1 MQEILKM
8 YLQIGQLIKFEN
20 GEIHTVQV
28 FDTTGNSM
36 PLDVDVYIEREIKPD
51 IKRIFLM
58 KEDFQKNS

>member
-1 MQEILKM
+1 MKSAYTGLYVQ
-8 YLQIGQLIKFEN
+8 KFEN

-51 IKRIFLM
+51 IKSLPTQEEYE
-58 KEDFQKNS
+58 KDSKDE